1 MEVEQQKKKH
11 LIVNKRIMTE
21 MKPNVDFW
29 MLFSNVFMF
38 LLIFT
43 TGTVFN
49 GGIHKIDTVEQVA
62 KALKPLAENSA

>member
-1 MEVEQQKKKH
+1 
-11 LIVNKRIMTE
+11 MTE